1 MFATRSILAVA
12 LLSCLVVATCRA
24 EEDPFAELHSLSKRQ
39 DRQVQALVLQMLRA
53 LPMMQRQITTALKQ
67 IQTKVMSEIEGLK
80 RCQNTLADDLNVNA
94 RTCRR
99 P

>member
-1 MFATRSILAVA
+1 MFATRSVLAVA

-24 EEDPFAELHSLSKRQ
+24 EEDPFEDLHSLSKRQ
-39 DRQVQALVLQMLRA
+39 DRQVQALVLQLVRL
-53 LPMMQRQITTALKQ
+53 LPEMQRRITTALKQ
-67 IQTKVMSEIEGLK
+67 IQTQVMSEIEGLK
-80 RCQNTLADDLNVNA
+80 RCQNTLAEDLNVNA